1 MTMHMDPISP
11 VIFWVTLIF
20 FFGMLGRY
28 AAFHL
33 KQPAVLGELVMGM
46 VVGNLCYF
54 FGLPLAVVLRE
65 GSDIFQILHDVLQ
78 GEPLS
83 QAVHASITSPYYAEQ
98 LLTVLSGKLGIESIK
113 VAYVVDIL
121 SRYGVIY
128 LLFMV
133 GLESSV
139 SELRRTGRESL
150 QVALLG
156 VVMPIILG
164 LGVSLL
170 LMPAASF
177 SVHLFV
183 AATLSAT
190 SVGITARVLK
200 EMKKINTRE
209 AKTILGAAMI
219 DDVLGLIILAIVS
232 SLVISGLISVWM
244 VVHIIVL
251 ALLFFCGALWVGPWI
266 LKKAVLFFSFLEPW
280 ETKLCIAFLFLMS
293 LSWLAASVQLAA
305 IIGAFAAGLIIHEGF
320 FASEDRR
327 SLGIKEL
334 MAPLEA
340 LLSPLF
346 FMLMGIQVKLELFF
360 NGTVLIT
367 AIGLIIAAVVGK
379 LLSGFG
385 ASSKRD
391 RLLVGIG
398 MLPRGEVGLVFASIG
413 RSLGVISPSL
423 FSAIVLMV
431 VVTTF
436 ITPLWL
442 KRRYA
447 QKDGG
452 SYATK

>member
-1 MTMHMDPISP
+1 
-11 VIFWVTLIF
+11 
-20 FFGMLGRY
+20 
-28 AAFHL
+28 
-33 KQPAVLGELVMGM
+33 
-46 VVGNLCYF
+46 
-54 FGLPLAVVLRE
+54 
-65 GSDIFQILHDVLQ
+65 
-78 GEPLS
+78 
-83 QAVHASITSPYYAEQ
+83 
-98 LLTVLSGKLGIESIK
+98 
-113 VAYVVDIL
+113 
-121 SRYGVIY
+121 
-128 LLFMV
+128 
-133 GLESSV
+133 
-139 SELRRTGRESL
+139 
-150 QVALLG
+150 
-156 VVMPIILG
+156 
-164 LGVSLL
+164 
-170 LMPAASF
+170 
-177 SVHLFV
+177 
-183 AATLSAT
+183 
-190 SVGITARVLK
+190 
-200 EMKKINTRE
+200 
-209 AKTILGAAMI
+209 
-219 DDVLGLIILAIVS
+219 
-232 SLVISGLISVWM
+232 
-244 VVHIIVL
+244 
-251 ALLFFCGALWVGPWI
+251 
-266 LKKAVLFFSFLEPW
+266 
-280 ETKLCIAFLFLMS
+280 
-293 LSWLAASVQLAA
+293 
-305 IIGAFAAGLIIHEGF
+305 
-320 FASEDRR
+320 
-327 SLGIKEL
+327 